1 MATKNTHSK
10 QRTKFDNVKE
20 AVSQVKNIGDKEI
33 TVFVG
38 KGTAKTNE
46 PFVILFY
53 QSFIRLVVNQQ
64 LTLTDLKVMLAI
76 LDFVS
81 LGNVVHLTHQEIA
94 ERIEIHRPQVSRSIQ
109 RLLAAELLIQS
120 PAGSLFVNPTIMS
133 KESLRSVK
141 ESTAYQIVADRAKE
155 QGTEAALTF

>member
-1 MATKNTHSK
+1 MATKNTHTK
-10 QRTKFDNVKE
+10 QRTTFDNVKD

-64 LTLTDLKVMLAI
+64 LAVTDLKVMLGI

-81 LGNVVHLTHQEIA
+81 RGNIVHLTHQEIA
-94 ERIEIHRPQVSRSIQ
+94 EHVQLQRPQVSKSIK

-120 PAGSLFVNPTIMS
+120 TAGSLFVNPTIMS

-141 ESTAYQIVADRAKE
+141 ESTAYQIVADRAKQ
-155 QGTEAALTF
+155 QGTEEALTF

>member
-1 MATKNTHSK
+1 MNTKTTHTK
-10 QRTKFDNVKE
+10 QRTTVDNVKQ
-20 AVSQVKNIGDKEI
+20 AVSQVKNIGDKEV

-64 LTLTDLKVMLAI
+64 LTLTDLKVMLGI

-81 LGNVVHLTHQEIA
+81 LGNIVHLTHQENA
-94 ERIEIHRPQVSRSIQ
+94 ERIQVHRPQVSRSIQ

-120 PAGSLFVNPTIMS
+120 TAGSLFVNPTIMS

-155 QGTEAALTF
+155 HGTEETLTF